1 MSQMHLWE
9 EHESGYLSF
18 WYISPSKT
26 VTTTT
31 IEDVVRRIVSLKLWN
46 WSSSSLVSGFGSTS
60 AFNRNRTGLRDC
72 RRSKENHISQGTI
85 KREKEWARGNCTFPC
100 LRHVFCKAW
109 KPPSFEAP
117 ASYFKRSYDLITHGR
132 RKKSKSDF
140 VAEVFFV
147 LIDWLI
153 KV

>member
-85 KREKEWARGNCTFPC
+85 KREKEWARGKLYLSVFEACVLQGLEASIFRSSAVILQKVVWSNHTRKKKKVKKWFRC
-100 LRHVFCKAW
+100 RGVFC
-109 KPPSFEAP
+109 F
-117 ASYFKRSYDLITHGR
+117 
-132 RKKSKSDF
+132 
-140 VAEVFFV
+140 
-147 LIDWLI
+147 DWLI
-153 KV
+153 D